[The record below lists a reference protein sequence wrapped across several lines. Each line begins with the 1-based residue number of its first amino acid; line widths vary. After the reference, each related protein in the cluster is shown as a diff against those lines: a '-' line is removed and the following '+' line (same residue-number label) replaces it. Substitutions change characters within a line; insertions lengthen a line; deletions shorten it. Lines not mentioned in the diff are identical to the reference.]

1 MIAPHRKQVA
11 NISVA
16 IATRDRPNMVERC
29 LNNLLLQSVLPLEI
43 VVVDQSRDEQTAQ
56 IVERYKTGPV
66 AVVYD
71 HQSTQGLGA
80 GQNRAMARAKA
91 EIVAITDDDCL
102 PDIDWLKTIEA
113 ALTGP
118 DAVDIVTGRVL
129 PYGSERPDMFPVAT
143 RTSTVRTT
151 FDGRAMPWDIGS
163 GNNFAVR
170 RAWLERVEGNDER
183 LGPGSPGQ
191 GGVDMDLFYR
201 LARAGARIRY
211 EPDALVFHERA
222 SRASRLARRGPYGY
236 GMGACCA
243 LWLRQRDYNAL
254 RVLAH
259 WISLRVRRLAS
270 GVVQRDGLRVYEE
283 LLVFHGTARGLL
295 YGWRLADLRP
305 TPAWG
310 ASPSPASNSPQ

>member
-1 MIAPHRKQVA
+1 MTAPQRKQAA
-11 NISVA
+11 NITVA

-29 LNNLLLQSVLPLEI
+29 LKNLLSQSVLPREI
-43 VVVDQSRDEQTAQ
+43 VVADQSRDQQTAQ

-71 HQSTQGLGA
+71 HQSTQGLGTA
-80 GQNRAMARAKA
+80 QNRAIARASA
-91 EIVAITDDDCL
+91 EIVAITDDDCVPEL
-102 PDIDWLKTIEA
+102 NWLKAIEA

-118 DAVDIVTGRVL
+118 DAVDFVTGPVF
-129 PYGSERPDMFPVAT
+129 PYGPERPDTFPVAT
-143 RTSTVRTT
+143 RTSTKRTD

-170 RAWLERVEGNDER
+170 RAWLKKVEGNDER

-236 GMGACCA
+236 GMGACCG

-259 WISLRVRRLAS
+259 WISLRAQRLAS
-270 GVVQRDGLRVYEE
+270 GVIQRDRLRVHEE
-283 LLVFHGTARGLL
+283 LLVFLGTARGLL
-295 YGWRLADLRP
+295 YGWRVGRRKANAGLGGRP
-305 TPAWG
+305 ESST
-310 ASPSPASNSPQ
+310 Q